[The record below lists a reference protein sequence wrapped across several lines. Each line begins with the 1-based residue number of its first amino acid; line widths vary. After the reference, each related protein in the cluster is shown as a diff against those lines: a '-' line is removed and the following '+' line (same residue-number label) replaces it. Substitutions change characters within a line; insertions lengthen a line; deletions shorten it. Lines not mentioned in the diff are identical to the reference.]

1 MPWSD
6 LSEVTAALTRLIE
19 RNIDFVLSPGLN
31 VNVVATPPDQLGNT
45 VLNTI
50 SLYLYHVRETAEAQ
64 NRPGPGSDVPNVA
77 TAPMGLDLFY
87 VLTAHHRTN
96 VTFHAIDEER

>member
-31 VNVVATPPDQLGNT
+31 VNVVATPPDQLGTT

-64 NRPGPGSDVPNVA
+64 NRPGPGLAQRRHS
-77 TAPMGLDLFY
+77 
-87 VLTAHHRTN
+87 TN
-96 VTFHAIDEER
+96 GTRPLLCPHGASSHQRHLRREVEQR